1 MNERPLGITL
11 VAILTLLSS
20 GALFM
25 LFTVSNLLLAVG
37 GPYGGGGVDWFY
49 VMIHYPALPIS
60 FILLVYAFFLS
71 IGMFKLKT
79 KYVWNASILFWLL
92 LLLFFFWWGY
102 GIWRNIGISYNEDGT
117 STWELV
123 YGWQY
128 EVVVVTLLPF
138 AYSIGCLAYFQ
149 TQEIKQYFHL

>member
-20 GALFM
+20 GALFLLFM
-25 LFTVSNLLLAVG
+25 LSNVLLAVG
-37 GPYGGGGVDWFY
+37 GPYGGGGIDWFY

-60 FILLVYAFFLS
+60 FILMVYALFLS
-71 IGMFKLKT
+71 IDMLKLPT
-79 KYVWNASILFWLL
+79 KRIWYASILFWLL
-92 LLLFFFWWGY
+92 ILIFFSWWGY
-102 GIWRNIGISYNEDGT
+102 GIWRNVGISYNEDGS
-117 STWELV
+117 STWQLV

-128 EVVVVTLLPF
+128 AEIIVTMLPL

-149 TQEIKQYFHL
+149 TQKIRRHFHL